1 MTNKI
6 SFAMRLKKLREQK
19 KLNQTELANLLE
31 VSNGSISK
39 WERGDR
45 QPDYETLERIAD
57 IFNVTI
63 DYLLGRS
70 DAKYKSDD
78 SQMSFS
84 TPQEAL
90 SFILKQE
97 MVADFGGY
105 DLENMSDDEIMEM
118 AEDEDIDFEENEDCE
133 EYGRDYRFDEG
144 EVEDAINFLF
154 YYEECLPD
162 DTDKAIND
170 YRKYDDQLADAQ
182 SKLRHIEKKINML
195 VKDFNLENYRIET
208 FRKSISTYL
217 YIPYTQR
224 NMEMVMNETDD
235 ADYYEDM
242 DDEELEDLKELC
254 IRFSDHDTGSYWDEE
269 WGDVSYDDSYAKIE
283 IN

>member
-1 MTNKI
+1 MEHNYIEDLLFFKKNAVENII
-6 SFAMRLKKLREQK
+6 S
-19 KLNQTELANLLE
+19 TAN
-31 VSNGSISK
+31 
-39 WERGDR
+39 W
-45 QPDYETLERIAD
+45 D
-57 IFNVTI
+57 IENYFEMK
-63 DYLLGRS
+63 D
-70 DAKYKSDD
+70 
-78 SQMSFS
+78 
-84 TPQEAL
+84 EA
-90 SFILKQE
+90 
-97 MVADFGGY
+97 
-105 DLENMSDDEIMEM
+105 

-133 EYGRDYRFDEG
+133 EYGRNYRFDEG

-208 FRKSISTYL
+208 SRKSISTYL
-217 YIPYTQR
+217 YNPYTQR

>member
-1 MTNKI
+1 MKI
-6 SFAMRLKKLREQK
+6 YFFLKKNAVE
-19 KLNQTELANLLE
+19 NIISTAN
-31 VSNGSISK
+31 
-39 WERGDR
+39 W
-45 QPDYETLERIAD
+45 D
-57 IFNVTI
+57 IENYFEMK
-63 DYLLGRS
+63 D
-70 DAKYKSDD
+70 
-78 SQMSFS
+78 
-84 TPQEAL
+84 EA
-90 SFILKQE
+90 
-97 MVADFGGY
+97 
-105 DLENMSDDEIMEM
+105 
-118 AEDEDIDFEENEDCE
+118 AEDEDIDFEENGDCE
-133 EYGRDYRFDEG
+133 EYGRDYRFDED

-208 FRKSISTYL
+208 SRKSISTYL

-235 ADYYEDM
+235 ADYYDDM

>member
-1 MTNKI
+1 MEHNYIEDLLFFKKNAVENII
-6 SFAMRLKKLREQK
+6 S
-19 KLNQTELANLLE
+19 TAN
-31 VSNGSISK
+31 
-39 WERGDR
+39 W
-45 QPDYETLERIAD
+45 D
-57 IFNVTI
+57 IENYFEMK
-63 DYLLGRS
+63 D
-70 DAKYKSDD
+70 
-78 SQMSFS
+78 
-84 TPQEAL
+84 EA
-90 SFILKQE
+90 
-97 MVADFGGY
+97 
-105 DLENMSDDEIMEM
+105 
-118 AEDEDIDFEENEDCE
+118 AEDEDIDFEENGDCE
-133 EYGRDYRFDEG
+133 EYGRDYRFDED

-154 YYEECLPD
+154 YYEKCLPD

-208 FRKSISTYL
+208 SRKSISTYL

-235 ADYYEDM
+235 ADYYDDM

>member
-1 MTNKI
+1 MEHNYI
-6 SFAMRLKKLREQK
+6 EDLLFLKKNAVE
-19 KLNQTELANLLE
+19 NIISTAN
-31 VSNGSISK
+31 
-39 WERGDR
+39 W
-45 QPDYETLERIAD
+45 D
-57 IFNVTI
+57 IENYFEMK
-63 DYLLGRS
+63 D
-70 DAKYKSDD
+70 
-78 SQMSFS
+78 
-84 TPQEAL
+84 EA
-90 SFILKQE
+90 
-97 MVADFGGY
+97 
-105 DLENMSDDEIMEM
+105 
-118 AEDEDIDFEENEDCE
+118 AEDEDIDFEENGDCE
-133 EYGRDYRFDEG
+133 EYGRDYRFDED

-208 FRKSISTYL
+208 SRKSISTYL

-235 ADYYEDM
+235 ADYYDDM

>member
-1 MTNKI
+1 MEHNYIEDLLFFKKNAVENII
-6 SFAMRLKKLREQK
+6 S
-19 KLNQTELANLLE
+19 TAN
-31 VSNGSISK
+31 
-39 WERGDR
+39 W
-45 QPDYETLERIAD
+45 D
-57 IFNVTI
+57 IENYFEMK
-63 DYLLGRS
+63 D
-70 DAKYKSDD
+70 
-78 SQMSFS
+78 
-84 TPQEAL
+84 EA
-90 SFILKQE
+90 
-97 MVADFGGY
+97 
-105 DLENMSDDEIMEM
+105 

-133 EYGRDYRFDEG
+133 EYGRDYRFDED

-195 VKDFNLENYRIET
+195 VEDFNLENYRIET
-208 FRKSISTYL
+208 SRKSISTYL

-235 ADYYEDM
+235 ADYYDDM

>member
-1 MTNKI
+1 MEHNYIEDLLFFKKNAVENII
-6 SFAMRLKKLREQK
+6 S
-19 KLNQTELANLLE
+19 TAN
-31 VSNGSISK
+31 
-39 WERGDR
+39 W
-45 QPDYETLERIAD
+45 D
-57 IFNVTI
+57 IENYFEMK
-63 DYLLGRS
+63 D
-70 DAKYKSDD
+70 
-78 SQMSFS
+78 
-84 TPQEAL
+84 EAA
-90 SFILKQE
+90 E
-97 MVADFGGY
+97 
-105 DLENMSDDEIMEM
+105 DEA
-118 AEDEDIDFEENEDCE
+118 AEDEDIDFEENGDCE
-133 EYGRDYRFDEG
+133 EYGRDYRFDED

-208 FRKSISTYL
+208 SRKSISTYL

-235 ADYYEDM
+235 ADYYDDM

>member
-1 MTNKI
+1 MEHNYIEDLLFFKKNAVENII
-6 SFAMRLKKLREQK
+6 S
-19 KLNQTELANLLE
+19 TAN
-31 VSNGSISK
+31 
-39 WERGDR
+39 W
-45 QPDYETLERIAD
+45 D
-57 IFNVTI
+57 IENYFEMK
-63 DYLLGRS
+63 D
-70 DAKYKSDD
+70 
-78 SQMSFS
+78 
-84 TPQEAL
+84 EA
-90 SFILKQE
+90 
-97 MVADFGGY
+97 
-105 DLENMSDDEIMEM
+105 
-118 AEDEDIDFEENEDCE
+118 AEDEDIDFEENGDCE
-133 EYGRDYRFDEG
+133 EYGRDYRFDED

-208 FRKSISTYL
+208 SRKSISTYL

-235 ADYYEDM
+235 ADYYDDM

-283 IN
+283 INQKG

>member
-1 MTNKI
+1 MEHNYIEDLLFFKKNAVENII
-6 SFAMRLKKLREQK
+6 S
-19 KLNQTELANLLE
+19 TAN
-31 VSNGSISK
+31 
-39 WERGDR
+39 W
-45 QPDYETLERIAD
+45 D
-57 IFNVTI
+57 IENYFEMK
-63 DYLLGRS
+63 D
-70 DAKYKSDD
+70 
-78 SQMSFS
+78 
-84 TPQEAL
+84 EA
-90 SFILKQE
+90 
-97 MVADFGGY
+97 
-105 DLENMSDDEIMEM
+105 
-118 AEDEDIDFEENEDCE
+118 AEDEDIDFEKNGDCE
-133 EYGRDYRFDEG
+133 EYGRDYRFDED

-208 FRKSISTYL
+208 SRKSISTYL